1 MFQRGSMLLA
11 SGSFNKHPAQR
22 WLFFNQTAVYIRTV
36 ASWADA
42 DGFVC
47 CLVSAVDAA
56 SGLVV
61 VVILVVLHIFV
72 LPVVL
77 SIVPIFQSI

>member
-1 MFQRGSMLLA
+1 MYVGA
-11 SGSFNKHPAQR
+11 
-22 WLFFNQTAVYIRTV
+22 V

-61 VVILVVLHIFV
+61 VSVTVA
-72 LPVVL
+72 
-77 SIVPIFQSI
+77 

>member
-1 MFQRGSMLLA
+1 MYVG
-11 SGSFNKHPAQR
+11 
-22 WLFFNQTAVYIRTV
+22 TV

-56 SGLVV
+56 SGFVV
-61 VVILVVLHIFV
+61 VVVLVVLHIFV
-72 LPVVL
+72 LFVVCL
-77 SIVPIFQSI
+77 LYLFSS